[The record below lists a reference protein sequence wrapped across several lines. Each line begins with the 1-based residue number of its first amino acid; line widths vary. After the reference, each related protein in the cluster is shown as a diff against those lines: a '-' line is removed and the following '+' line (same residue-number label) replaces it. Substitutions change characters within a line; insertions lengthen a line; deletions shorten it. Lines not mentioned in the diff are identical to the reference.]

1 MVFWLA
7 VKSLEDPRKMLD
19 QAVSEMK
26 EDLVKMRQAS
36 AEVMS
41 TQNMLETKYRQA
53 QTSAVSSQATC
64 LIVSCKKPDV
74 SPLCLCLE
82 LFVLYCLLTN
92 QIATCQVFWWRS
104 RLMVSQHGIPAWYPS
119 MSCKCS
125 CCNEFGCLIIGYQ
138 RQVQNSTN
146 TCYICLHTA
155 GHV

>member
-19 QAVSEMK
+19 QAVGEMK

-64 LIVSCKKPDV
+64 LIVSCTKPDV
-74 SPLCLCLE
+74 
-82 LFVLYCLLTN
+82 
-92 QIATCQVFWWRS
+92 
-104 RLMVSQHGIPAWYPS
+104 
-119 MSCKCS
+119 
-125 CCNEFGCLIIGYQ
+125 
-138 RQVQNSTN
+138 
-146 TCYICLHTA
+146 LHNA
-155 GHV
+155 CV